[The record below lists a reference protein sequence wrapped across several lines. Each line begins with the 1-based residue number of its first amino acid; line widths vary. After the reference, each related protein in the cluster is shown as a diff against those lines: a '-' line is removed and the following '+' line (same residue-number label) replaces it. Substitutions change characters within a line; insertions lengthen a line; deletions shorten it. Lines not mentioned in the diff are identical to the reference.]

1 MLHRLDRLSDDA
13 LLVAF
18 GLGERDASAVFVRRF
33 QRKVFGLGYLIT
45 HDTALAED
53 ASQQAFERAWRH
65 AGAFDARRGSVTTW
79 LMTITRNVAIDMMR
93 VRRPDPMDAD
103 VLLSMLPAAIDD
115 PAEAAASTDTMDRL
129 RPALDRLPPEQRR
142 AVLLATLAGRTTTE
156 IAAIEQIPIPT
167 AKTRLRIGLAK
178 LQTAVAREAKQ

>member
-1 MLHRLDRLSDDA
+1 
-13 LLVAF
+13 
-18 GLGERDASAVFVRRF
+18 
-33 QRKVFGLGYLIT
+33 
-45 HDTALAED
+45 
-53 ASQQAFERAWRH
+53 
-65 AGAFDARRGSVTTW
+65 
-79 LMTITRNVAIDMMR
+79 MR